1 MKKILLCLVAL
12 ASTMLVSAQNK
23 GDMYAGGTIG
33 IGTSSAILGKTSD
46 TSATF
51 NFAPEYAYFPA
62 KNFRIGASVAYNLLT
77 GENFATTT
85 HQLTIMPSLAY
96 YAKVCEN
103 FYYVPTLDFGFI
115 CDFEEKVSVPGF
127 NVALSLGSFEFRPKG
142 KFGFS
147 INLLTVSYGLLSYR
161 ENGEK
166 LNLSSVDFRFG
177 VTPSV
182 GIKHYF

>member
-103 FYYVPTLDFGFI
+103 FYYVPTLDFGF
-115 CDFEEKVSVPGF
+115 